1 MSGAHNTTTAGPH
14 DNSGREEAKPEEARR
29 DEPGSAPG
37 RPVVLQVLPALV
49 TGGAERGAI
58 DVAAAL
64 HHAGGTP
71 LVASAGG
78 PMARELERWRI
89 PHFTLPLDS
98 KNPLTLWRNVD
109 RLSRIIREHKVDIV
123 HARSRAPA
131 WSAYGA
137 ARRTGVPFMTTFHAP
152 YNFSGKSKRFYN
164 SVMARGDRVIAI
176 SEFIRDHILSN
187 YRIDPDR
194 IRVIHRGIDSNGFA
208 PDRVSPERVIQLARA
223 WRLPDGHQ
231 VIMLPGRLTRW
242 KGQTVLIDALARLGR
257 KDVCCLMVGS
267 DQGRAGYRQELEEQV
282 RRLGLEGVVRL
293 VDHCNDMA
301 AAYMLADVVVSASS
315 DPEAFGRVIVEA
327 QAMGRPVIVTNH
339 GAVRETVVAGE
350 TAWVVPPNDAD
361 ALAEALGEAL
371 ALDADQRAVLGERAM
386 AYVNS
391 RFTRDRMCR
400 DTLAVYGELMA
411 ERAAGNGGEGT
422 GSGGPRQA

>member
-1 MSGAHNTTTAGPH
+1 MNGAQNTTTADHIGNPQA
-14 DNSGREEAKPEEARR
+14 SGEQAGTA
-29 DEPGSAPG
+29 AQG

-64 HHAGGTP
+64 HQAGGTP

-98 KNPLTLWRNVD
+98 KNPLVMRRNVD
-109 RLSRIIREHKVDIV
+109 RLSRIIREHDVDIV

-131 WSAYGA
+131 WSALGA

-152 YNFSGKSKRFYN
+152 YNFSGKLKRFYN
-164 SVMARGDRVIAI
+164 SVMAKGDRVIAI
-176 SEFIRDHILSN
+176 SEFIRDHILAS
-187 YRIDPDR
+187 YEIDPAR
-194 IRVIHRGIDSNGFA
+194 IRVIHRGIDINNFS
-208 PDRVSPERVIQLARA
+208 PDRVSPERVIQLAKA
-223 WRLPDGHQ
+223 WRLPDDHQ

-242 KGQTVLIDALARLGR
+242 KGQTVLIDALAKLGR
-257 KDVCCLMVGS
+257 RDVLCLMVGS
-267 DQGRAGYRQELEEQV
+267 DQGRTGYRQELEEQTK
-282 RRLGLEGVVRL
+282 RLGLESVVRL
-293 VDHCNDMA
+293 VDHCNDMP

-339 GAVRETVVAGE
+339 GAVRETVIAGE
-350 TAWVVPPNDAD
+350 TAWAVPPNDAD
-361 ALAEALGEAL
+361 ALAEALADAL
-371 ALDADQRAVLGERAM
+371 GLDADQRAILGERAM
-386 AYVNS
+386 AYVNA
-391 RFTRDRMCR
+391 RFTRDRMCS
-400 DTLAVYGELMA
+400 DTLAVYDELLA
-411 ERAAGNGGEGT
+411 EKKRA
-422 GSGGPRQA
+422 

>member
-1 MSGAHNTTTAGPH
+1 MNGAQNTTTADHVGNPQA
-14 DNSGREEAKPEEARR
+14 SGEQAGKA
-29 DEPGSAPG
+29 AQG

-64 HHAGGTP
+64 HQAGGTP

-98 KNPLTLWRNVD
+98 KNPLVMRRNVD
-109 RLSRIIREHKVDIV
+109 RLSRIIREHNVDIV

-131 WSAYGA
+131 WSALGA

-152 YNFSGKSKRFYN
+152 YNFSGKLKRFYN
-164 SVMARGDRVIAI
+164 SVMAKGDRVIAI
-176 SEFIRDHILSN
+176 SEFIRDHILAS
-187 YRIDPDR
+187 YEIDPAR
-194 IRVIHRGIDSNGFA
+194 IRVIHRGIDINNFS
-208 PDRVSPERVIQLARA
+208 PDRVSPERVIQLAKA
-223 WRLPDGHQ
+223 WRLPDDHQ

-242 KGQTVLIDALARLGR
+242 KGQSVLIDALAKLGR
-257 KDVCCLMVGS
+257 RDVLCLMVGS
-267 DQGRAGYRQELEEQV
+267 DQGRTGYRQELEEQTK
-282 RRLGLEGVVRL
+282 RLGLESVVRL
-293 VDHCNDMA
+293 VDHCNDMP

-339 GAVRETVVAGE
+339 GAVRETVIAGE
-350 TAWVVPPNDAD
+350 TAWAVPPNDAD
-361 ALAEALGEAL
+361 ALAEALADAL
-371 ALDADQRAVLGERAM
+371 GLDADQRAILSERAM
-386 AYVNS
+386 NYVNA
-391 RFTRDRMCR
+391 RFTRDRMCS
-400 DTLAVYGELMA
+400 DTLAVYDELLA
-411 ERAAGNGGEGT
+411 EKNAHKG
-422 GSGGPRQA
+422 

>member
-1 MSGAHNTTTAGPH
+1 MNGAQNTTTADHVGNPQA
-14 DNSGREEAKPEEARR
+14 SGEQAGKA
-29 DEPGSAPG
+29 AQG

-64 HHAGGTP
+64 HQAGGTP

-98 KNPLTLWRNVD
+98 KNPLVMRRNVD
-109 RLSRIIREHKVDIV
+109 RLSRIIREHNVDIV

-131 WSAYGA
+131 WSALGA

-152 YNFSGKSKRFYN
+152 YNFSGKLKRFYN
-164 SVMARGDRVIAI
+164 SVMAKGDRVIAI
-176 SEFIRDHILSN
+176 SEFIRDHILAS
-187 YRIDPDR
+187 YEIDPAR
-194 IRVIHRGIDSNGFA
+194 IRVIHRGIDINNFS
-208 PDRVSPERVIQLARA
+208 PDRVSPERVIQLAKA
-223 WRLPDGHQ
+223 WRLPDDHQ

-242 KGQTVLIDALARLGR
+242 KGQTVLIDALAKLGR
-257 KDVCCLMVGS
+257 RDVLCLMVGS
-267 DQGRAGYRQELEEQV
+267 DQGRTGYRQELEEQTK
-282 RRLGLEGVVRL
+282 RLGLESVVRL
-293 VDHCNDMA
+293 VDHCNDMP

-339 GAVRETVVAGE
+339 GAVRETVIAGE
-350 TAWVVPPNDAD
+350 TAWAVPPNDAD
-361 ALAEALGEAL
+361 ALAEALADAL
-371 ALDADQRAVLGERAM
+371 GLDADQRAILGERAM
-386 AYVNS
+386 NYVNA
-391 RFTRDRMCR
+391 RFTRDRMCS
-400 DTLAVYGELMA
+400 DTLAVYDELLA
-411 ERAAGNGGEGT
+411 EKNAHKG
-422 GSGGPRQA
+422 

>member
-1 MSGAHNTTTAGPH
+1 MSKDSMNGAQNTTTADHVGNPQA
-14 DNSGREEAKPEEARR
+14 SGEQAGKA
-29 DEPGSAPG
+29 AQG

-64 HHAGGTP
+64 HQAGGTP

-98 KNPLTLWRNVD
+98 KNPLVMRRNVD
-109 RLSRIIREHKVDIV
+109 RLSRIIREHNVDIV

-131 WSAYGA
+131 WSALGA

-152 YNFSGKSKRFYN
+152 YNFSGKLKRFYN
-164 SVMARGDRVIAI
+164 SVMAKGDRVIAI
-176 SEFIRDHILSN
+176 SEFIRDHILAS
-187 YRIDPDR
+187 YEIDPAR
-194 IRVIHRGIDSNGFA
+194 IRVIHRGIDINNFS
-208 PDRVSPERVIQLARA
+208 PDRVSPERVIQLAKA
-223 WRLPDGHQ
+223 WRLPDDHQ

-242 KGQTVLIDALARLGR
+242 KGQTVLIDALAKLGR
-257 KDVCCLMVGS
+257 RDVLCLMVGS
-267 DQGRAGYRQELEEQV
+267 DQGRTGYRQELEEQTK
-282 RRLGLEGVVRL
+282 RLGLESVVRL
-293 VDHCNDMA
+293 VDHCNDMP

-339 GAVRETVVAGE
+339 GAVRETVIAGE
-350 TAWVVPPNDAD
+350 TAWAVPPNDAD
-361 ALAEALGEAL
+361 ALAEALADAL
-371 ALDADQRAVLGERAM
+371 GLDADQRAILGERAM
-386 AYVNS
+386 AYVNA

-400 DTLAVYGELMA
+400 DTLAVYDELLK
-411 ERAAGNGGEGT
+411 
-422 GSGGPRQA
+422 

>member
-1 MSGAHNTTTAGPH
+1 MSKDSMNGAQNTTTADHIGNPHASGPEAGK
-14 DNSGREEAKPEEARR
+14 SGQQ
-29 DEPGSAPG
+29 G

-64 HHAGGTP
+64 HQAGGTP

-78 PMARELERWRI
+78 PMARELERWRV

-98 KNPLTLWRNVD
+98 KNPLVMRRNVD
-109 RLSRIIREHKVDIV
+109 RLSKIIRENHVDIV

-131 WSAYGA
+131 WSALGA

-152 YNFSGKSKRFYN
+152 YNFSGRLKRFYN

-176 SEFIRDHILSN
+176 SEFIRDHILAN
-187 YRIDPDR
+187 YEIDPAR
-194 IRVIHRGIDSNGFA
+194 IRVIHRGIDTNSFS
-208 PDRVSPERVIQLARA
+208 PERVSPERVIQLAKA

-242 KGQTVLIDALARLGR
+242 KGQTVLIDALAKLGR
-257 KDVCCLMVGS
+257 RDVLCLMVGS
-267 DQGRAGYRQELEEQV
+267 DQGRAGYRQELEEQT
-282 RRLGLEGVVRL
+282 RRLGLESVVRL
-293 VDHCNDMA
+293 VDHCNDMP

-339 GAVRETVVAGE
+339 GAVRETVIAGE
-350 TAWVVPPNDAD
+350 TAWAVPPNDAD
-361 ALAEALGEAL
+361 ALAEALADAL
-371 ALDADQRAVLGERAM
+371 GLDADQRAILGERAM
-386 AYVNS
+386 TYVNA
-391 RFTRDRMCR
+391 RFTRDRMCQ
-400 DTLAVYGELMA
+400 DTLAVYDELLA
-411 ERAAGNGGEGT
+411 EKRGA
-422 GSGGPRQA
+422 

>member
-1 MSGAHNTTTAGPH
+1 MSGAYNTTTAEPH
-14 DNSGREEAKPEEARR
+14 DNSGREDAGR

-152 YNFSGKSKRFYN
+152 YNFSGKSKLFYN

-176 SEFIRDHILSN
+176 SEFIRDHILTN

-194 IRVIHRGIDSNGFA
+194 IRVIHRGIDSNSFA

-411 ERAAGNGGEGT
+411 EREAGGT
-422 GSGGPRQA
+422 GGGADGPRRA

>member
-1 MSGAHNTTTAGPH
+1 MNGAQNTTTADHVGNPQA
-14 DNSGREEAKPEEARR
+14 SGEQAGKA
-29 DEPGSAPG
+29 AQG

-64 HHAGGTP
+64 HQAGGTP

-98 KNPLTLWRNVD
+98 KNPLVMRRNVD
-109 RLSRIIREHKVDIV
+109 RLSRIIREHNVDIV

-131 WSAYGA
+131 WSALGA

-152 YNFSGKSKRFYN
+152 YNFSGKLKRFYN
-164 SVMARGDRVIAI
+164 SVMAKGDRVIAI
-176 SEFIRDHILSN
+176 SEFIRDHILAS
-187 YRIDPDR
+187 YEIDPAR
-194 IRVIHRGIDSNGFA
+194 IRVIHRGIDINNFS
-208 PDRVSPERVIQLARA
+208 PDRVSPERVIQLAKA
-223 WRLPDGHQ
+223 WRLPDDHQ

-242 KGQTVLIDALARLGR
+242 KGQTVLIDALAKLGR
-257 KDVCCLMVGS
+257 RDVLCLMVGS
-267 DQGRAGYRQELEEQV
+267 DQGRTGYRQELEEQTK
-282 RRLGLEGVVRL
+282 RLGLESVVRL
-293 VDHCNDMA
+293 VDHCNDMP

-339 GAVRETVVAGE
+339 GAVRETVIAGE
-350 TAWVVPPNDAD
+350 TAWAVPPNDAD
-361 ALAEALGEAL
+361 ALAEALADAL
-371 ALDADQRAVLGERAM
+371 GLDADQRAILSERAM
-386 AYVNS
+386 NYVNA
-391 RFTRDRMCR
+391 RFTRDRMCS
-400 DTLAVYGELMA
+400 DTLAVYDELLA
-411 ERAAGNGGEGT
+411 EKNAHKG
-422 GSGGPRQA
+422 

>member
-1 MSGAHNTTTAGPH
+1 MSKDSMNGAQNTTTADHVGNPQA
-14 DNSGREEAKPEEARR
+14 SGEQAGKA
-29 DEPGSAPG
+29 AQG

-64 HHAGGTP
+64 HQAGGTP

-98 KNPLTLWRNVD
+98 KNPLVMRRNVD
-109 RLSRIIREHKVDIV
+109 RLSRIIREHNVDIV

-131 WSAYGA
+131 WSALGA

-152 YNFSGKSKRFYN
+152 YNFSGKLKRFYN
-164 SVMARGDRVIAI
+164 SVMAKGDRVIAI
-176 SEFIRDHILSN
+176 SEFIRDHILAS
-187 YRIDPDR
+187 YEIDPAR
-194 IRVIHRGIDSNGFA
+194 IRVIHRGIDINNFS
-208 PDRVSPERVIQLARA
+208 PDRVSPERVIQLAKA
-223 WRLPDGHQ
+223 WRLPDDHQ

-242 KGQTVLIDALARLGR
+242 KGQSVLIDALAKLGR
-257 KDVCCLMVGS
+257 RDVLCLMVGS
-267 DQGRAGYRQELEEQV
+267 DQGRTGYRQELEEQTK
-282 RRLGLEGVVRL
+282 RLGLESVVRL
-293 VDHCNDMA
+293 VDHCNDMP

-339 GAVRETVVAGE
+339 GAVRETVIAGE
-350 TAWVVPPNDAD
+350 TAWAVPPNDAD
-361 ALAEALGEAL
+361 ALAEALADAL
-371 ALDADQRAVLGERAM
+371 GLDADQRAILGERAM
-386 AYVNS
+386 NYVNA
-391 RFTRDRMCR
+391 RFTRDRMCS
-400 DTLAVYGELMA
+400 DTLAVYDELLA
-411 ERAAGNGGEGT
+411 EKNAHKG
-422 GSGGPRQA
+422 

>member
-1 MSGAHNTTTAGPH
+1 MSGAKNTTTAGH
-14 DNSGREEAKPEEARR
+14 DGNLDLGPDLGPDLGSNRDAASAPAK
-29 DEPGSAPG
+29 APG

-64 HHAGGTP
+64 RNAGGTP

-78 PMARELERWRI
+78 PMARELERWRV
-89 PHFTLPLDS
+89 PHITLPLDS
-98 KNPLTLWRNVD
+98 KNPLVMWRNVN
-109 RLSRIIREHKVDIV
+109 RLSRIIREHGVDIV

-131 WSAYGA
+131 WSALAA

-152 YNFSGKSKRFYN
+152 YNFKGESKRFYN

-176 SEFIRDHILSN
+176 SEFIRDHILAS
-187 YRIDPDR
+187 YQIDPDT
-194 IRVIHRGIDSNGFA
+194 IRVIHRGIDTNSFS
-208 PDRVSPERVIQLARA
+208 PDKVSPERVIQLARA

-242 KGQTVLIDALARLGR
+242 KGQTVLIDALAKLGR

-267 DQGRAGYRQELEEQV
+267 DQGRTGYSQELEAQAK
-282 RRLGLEGVVRL
+282 RLGLEGVVRL
-293 VDHCNDMA
+293 VDHCDDMA

-350 TAWVVPPNDAD
+350 TAWVVPPNDPDALAD
-361 ALAEALGEAL
+361 ALADALS
-371 ALDADQRAVLGERAM
+371 LDADQREILGERAM

-400 DTLAVYGELMA
+400 DTLAVYDELLA
-411 ERAAGNGGEGT
+411 ERQASRGDS
-422 GSGGPRQA
+422 GS

>member
-1 MSGAHNTTTAGPH
+1 MSKDSMNGAQNTTTADHIG
-14 DNSGREEAKPEEARR
+14 NQAAQ
-29 DEPGSAPG
+29 G

-64 HHAGGTP
+64 HQAGGTP

-78 PMARELERWRI
+78 PMARELERWRV
-89 PHFTLPLDS
+89 PHFILPLDS
-98 KNPLTLWRNVD
+98 KNPLVMRRNVD
-109 RLSRIIREHKVDIV
+109 RLSKIIRENHVDIV

-131 WSAYGA
+131 WSALGA

-152 YNFSGKSKRFYN
+152 YNFSGRLKRFYN

-176 SEFIRDHILSN
+176 SEFIRDHILAN
-187 YRIDPDR
+187 YEIDPAR
-194 IRVIHRGIDSNGFA
+194 IRVIHRGIDTNSFS
-208 PDRVSPERVIQLARA
+208 PERVSPERVIQLARA

-242 KGQTVLIDALARLGR
+242 KGQTVLIDALAKLGR
-257 KDVCCLMVGS
+257 QDVVCLMVGS
-267 DQGRAGYRQELEEQV
+267 DQGRAGYRQELEEQTK
-282 RRLGLEGVVRL
+282 RLGLESVVRL
-293 VDHCNDMA
+293 VDHCNDMP

-339 GAVRETVVAGE
+339 GAVRETVIAGE
-350 TAWVVPPNDAD
+350 TAWAVPPNDAD
-361 ALAEALGEAL
+361 ALAEALADAL
-371 ALDADQRAVLGERAM
+371 GLDADQRAILGERAM
-386 AYVNS
+386 TYVNA

-400 DTLAVYGELMA
+400 DTLAVYDELLAEKLPGEKK
-411 ERAAGNGGEGT
+411 RA
-422 GSGGPRQA
+422 

>member
-1 MSGAHNTTTAGPH
+1 MNGAQNTTTADH
-14 DNSGREEAKPEEARR
+14 SGNPQGSGEQAAKA
-29 DEPGSAPG
+29 AQG

-64 HHAGGTP
+64 HQAGGTP

-98 KNPLTLWRNVD
+98 KNPLVMRRNVD
-109 RLSRIIREHKVDIV
+109 RLSRIIREHDVDIV

-131 WSAYGA
+131 WSALGA

-152 YNFSGKSKRFYN
+152 YNFNGKLKRFYN
-164 SVMARGDRVIAI
+164 SVMAKGDRVIAI
-176 SEFIRDHILSN
+176 SEFIRNHIITN
-187 YRIDPDR
+187 YEIDPAR
-194 IRVIHRGIDSNGFA
+194 IRVIHRGIDINNFS
-208 PDRVSPERVIQLARA
+208 PDRVSPERVIQLAKA
-223 WRLPDGHQ
+223 WRLPDDHQ

-242 KGQTVLIDALARLGR
+242 KGQTVLIDALAKLDRR
-257 KDVCCLMVGS
+257 DVLCLMVGS
-267 DQGRAGYRQELEEQV
+267 DQGRTGYRQELEEQTK
-282 RRLGLEGVVRL
+282 RLGLESVVRL
-293 VDHCNDMA
+293 VDHCNDMP

-339 GAVRETVVAGE
+339 GAVRETVIAGE
-350 TAWVVPPNDAD
+350 TAWAVPPNDAD
-361 ALAEALGEAL
+361 ALAEALADAL
-371 ALDADQRAVLGERAM
+371 GLDADQRAILGERAM
-386 AYVNS
+386 NYVNA
-391 RFTRDRMCR
+391 RFTRDRMCS
-400 DTLAVYGELMA
+400 DTLAVYNELLA
-411 ERAAGNGGEGT
+411 EKKRA
-422 GSGGPRQA
+422 